1 MLALLASEPPLVLLA
16 GLILELPPVN
26 VFAIPLTTELAEP
39 INEEQP
45 LNEERVIH
53 NLFDTDKN
61 FEEPIDDEPLIVE
74 SAPIYTP
81 DPAPVTTREDEKPVV
96 RVFDNPFQQ
105 GNEDE
110 GFEITSRIMT
120 HEEITAKAAQ
130 EVAVLEAKKAK
141 ETDPKEELRKQRLRA
156 LSMNYRSSHGL
167 ETLENQ
173 PAYLRRDVD
182 ISNQNDND
190 LSHYS
195 ASESGISGQNSFLH
209 DNVD

>member
-1 MLALLASEPPLVLLA
+1 MEFTPAA
-16 GLILELPPVN
+16 PVQER
-26 VFAIPLTTELAEP
+26 PTTVHFE
-39 INEEQP
+39 
-45 LNEERVIH
+45 EER
-53 NLFDTDKN
+53 
-61 FEEPIDDEPLIVE
+61 
-74 SAPIYTP
+74 
-81 DPAPVTTREDEKPVV
+81 PVV
-96 RVFDNPFQQ
+96 KVFDNPFRST
-105 GNEDE
+105 GNDDE

-120 HEEITAKAAQ
+120 QEEVTAKAAQ

-156 LSMNYRSSHGL
+156 LSMNYRTARGL

-182 ISNQNDND
+182 INSEADND

-195 ASESGISGQNSFLH
+195 ASGSGICGQNSFLH